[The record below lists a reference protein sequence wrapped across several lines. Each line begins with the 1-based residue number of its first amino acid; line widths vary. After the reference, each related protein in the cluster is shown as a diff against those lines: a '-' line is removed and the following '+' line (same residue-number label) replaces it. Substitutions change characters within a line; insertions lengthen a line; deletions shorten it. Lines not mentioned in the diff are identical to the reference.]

1 MKVNLVA
8 YTPNPEQILMN
19 AAAECY
25 QTEPKIGVVKS
36 CIKRGHTSV
45 IEHVSFTFEIEGI
58 SRACSHQLVRHR
70 IASFTQK
77 SQRYVNEN
85 MFSYVCPNSIKKLGE
100 DYEQRFDDDMT
111 RIQQMYDFWVNVI
124 PKEDARYVLPNACT
138 TSLTLTMNLR
148 ALLNFWKLRTDSHAQ
163 WEIRELASIILELVI
178 DVLPNLK
185 DTILEVINAN

>member
-1 MKVNLVA
+1 MKVELKT
-8 YTPNPEQILMN
+8 YTPNPEKVLME

-45 IEHVSFTFEIEGI
+45 IEHVSFTFQISGI

-77 SQRYVNEN
+77 SQRYVNES
-85 MFSYVCPNSIKKLGE
+85 MFSYVCPESIKKLG
-100 DYEQRFDDDMT
+100 DMYTQAFDDDMT
-111 RIQQMYDFWVNVI
+111 RIQQMYDFWESLI

-163 WEIRELASIILELVI
+163 WEIRELANRMLEQVL
-178 DVLPNLK
+178 DVLPNLE
-185 DTILEVINAN
+185 DSIMEVIND